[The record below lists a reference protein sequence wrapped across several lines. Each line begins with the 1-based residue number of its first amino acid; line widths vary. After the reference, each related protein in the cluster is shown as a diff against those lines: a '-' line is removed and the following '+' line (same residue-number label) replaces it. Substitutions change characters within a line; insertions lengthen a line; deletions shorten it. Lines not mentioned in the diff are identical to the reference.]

1 MAHEIWRDCGECGG
15 VYDMR
20 AGECECKTKVVKA
33 EEVAEARNVKI
44 KRDRAVLGYRNR
56 LLPYYRHR

>member
-1 MAHEIWRDCGECGG
+1 
-15 VYDMR
+15 MR